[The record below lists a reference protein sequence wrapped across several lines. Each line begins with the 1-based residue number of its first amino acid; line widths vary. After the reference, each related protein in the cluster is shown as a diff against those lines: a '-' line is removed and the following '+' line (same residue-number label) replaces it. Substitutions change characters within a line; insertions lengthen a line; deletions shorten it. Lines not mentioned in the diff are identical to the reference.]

1 MCGIG
6 DKLMKKM
13 KIMIAMKKNY
23 LFVITFWGLSMTSAL
38 AQKNWVGTS
47 TNWNAAANWLPAG
60 VPSATDQVFVG
71 VCTTCPVLTA
81 NLSVSNLTVQD
92 GGKLTI
98 GANTLTATDI
108 FAASNA
114 EIISAGGTIDANRT
128 GFFSGNTITGN
139 LTLRINF
146 INPANRNAYLGA
158 QGGGNT
164 FKNDYTLEV
173 ETGDWTAYIV
183 ANSLPDTYKGK
194 AYFKNKGM
202 GYLMITNNTT
212 TNPTVFEQ
220 DVSFI
225 NDNTTEGKIQIGVNG
240 GKINCLKAA
249 QFTDNS
255 TSPYSF
261 MSVNEATF
269 IDVVTIT
276 ANRSEV
282 SFGYVNLTVFK
293 KNVNVS
299 NGNDAKFIF
308 GNGGNVQFESL
319 SNLAVSGAMNA
330 GQFRF
335 KNTEFLSSATP
346 FSLQLGTGTTLP
358 TPVSKTLVR
367 LGNDVTFS
375 RPVDIKADYIEYNR
389 ATFNQAVT
397 LERTGPI
404 IASQT
409 GFTGAGV
416 CPGWSNFNGKATFK
430 NTYGDDWTLGAYVG
444 DKFNGDVIFTDGNNI
459 ESRYTYGYLRPA
471 LSDNN
476 VFNGNI
482 TLNILSKAGG
492 YTQGGIEFGANTG
505 VSTLAATKTI
515 TTNVVDFGLVIL
527 RGIRQL
533 DPNTNQTINMP
544 NGRLIFN
551 SNVSDNIGT
560 KFSGKLTATAGQ
572 IEINNSEFFQPTFIK
587 KLNGDNTSVGNNK
600 FFSKVNIQ
608 NQAPTYGD
616 IKFITAN
623 SFVKN

>member
-1 MCGIG
+1 M
-6 DKLMKKM
+6 KQLQLTLLLALM
-13 KIMIAMKKNY
+13 ISPV
-23 LFVITFWGLSMTSAL
+23 F

-47 TNWNAAANWLPAG
+47 TNWNATANWSPAG
-60 VPSATDQVFVG
+60 VPNATDQIFVG
-71 VCTTCPVLTA
+71 TCTTCPVLTA

-98 GANTLTATDI
+98 GTYTLTATDI
-108 FAASNA
+108 VAFSNA
-114 EIISAGGTIDANRT
+114 EIISTNGTIDANRT
-128 GFFSGNTITGN
+128 GVFSGNTVTGN

-173 ETGDWTAYIV
+173 ETGDWTTYIV

-202 GYLMITNNTT
+202 GYLMITNNPT

-220 DVSFI
+220 DVAFI
-225 NDNTTEGKIQIGVNG
+225 NANATEGKIQIGNAG
-240 GKINCLKAA
+240 GKINCLKTA

-255 TSPYSF
+255 TSPYSLI
-261 MSVNEATF
+261 SVNEGNF
-269 IDVVTIT
+269 EDVVTIT
-276 ANRSEV
+276 ANRSEI
-282 SFGYVNLTVFK
+282 SFGYANLTIFK
-293 KNVNVS
+293 KNVTIS
-299 NGNDAKFIF
+299 NGNDAKFTF
-308 GNGGNVQFESL
+308 GNGGNVQFQSL
-319 SNLAVSGAMNA
+319 SNLAVVGAMNA

-358 TPVSKTLVR
+358 TPVSKTLVK
-367 LGNDVTFS
+367 LGNDVAFS

-389 ATFNQAVT
+389 ATFNQSAT
-397 LERTGPI
+397 FERTGPI

-416 CPGWSNFNGKATFK
+416 CPGWSTFNGTTTFK
-430 NTYGDDWTLGAYVG
+430 NSYGDDWTLGAYVG
-444 DKFNGDVIFTDGNNI
+444 DKFNGDVVFTDGNTV
-459 ESRYTYGYLRPA
+459 ESRFTYGYLRPS

-505 VSTLAATKTI
+505 VSNLAATKTI
-515 TTNVVDFGLVIL
+515 TTGTVDFGNVIL
-527 RGIRQL
+527 RAIRQL
-533 DPNTNQTINMP
+533 DANTTQTLNMP
-544 NGRLIFN
+544 NGKLIFN
-551 SNVSDNIGT
+551 SNVSDNITT

-572 IEINNSEFFQPTFIK
+572 LEINNSEFFQPTFTK
-587 KLNGDNTSVGNNK
+587 KLNGDNTSVGNNT
-600 FFSKVNIQ
+600 FFSKVNIL
-608 NQAPTYGD
+608 NQAPAYGN
-616 IKFITAN
+616 ILFITAN

>member
-1 MCGIG
+1 MNNADLHRSNHYGEPLQTM
-6 DKLMKKM
+6 KHLQLTFLLALM
-13 KIMIAMKKNY
+13 I
-23 LFVITFWGLSMTSAL
+23 SPAL

-47 TNWNAAANWLPAG
+47 TDWNAAANWSPAG
-60 VPSATDQVFVG
+60 VPSATDQIFVG
-71 VCTTCPVLTA
+71 ACTSCPVLTA

-114 EIISAGGTIDANRT
+114 EIISTSGTIDANRT
-128 GFFSGNTITGN
+128 GVFSGNTITGN

-146 INPANRNAYLGA
+146 INPANRNGYLGA

-173 ETGDWTAYIV
+173 ETGDWTAYII

-194 AYFKNKGM
+194 ATFKNKGM

-220 DVSFI
+220 EVAFVI
-225 NDNTTEGKIQIGVNG
+225 DNSTEGKIQIGVNG
-240 GKINCLKAA
+240 GTINCLKAA
-249 QFTDNS
+249 LFTDNS

-261 MSVNEATF
+261 ISVNEANF
-269 IDVVTIT
+269 EDIVTIV
-276 ANRSEV
+276 ANRSEI
-282 SFGYVNLTVFK
+282 SFGYANATFFK
-293 KNVNVS
+293 KTVSVS
-299 NGNDAKFIF
+299 NLNDAKFIF
-308 GNGGNVQFESL
+308 GNGGNAQFQSAANLSL
-319 SNLAVSGAMNA
+319 LGTMNA

-358 TPVSKTLVR
+358 TPVSKTLVQ
-367 LGNDVTFS
+367 LGYGTKIY
-375 RPVDIKADYIEYNR
+375 RPVDIKADYIEYSNCIFGQNT
-389 ATFNQAVT
+389 TF
-397 LERTGPI
+397 ERTGPI
-404 IASQT
+404 ISSQA
-409 GFTGAGV
+409 GFLGAGLCV
-416 CPGWSNFNGKATFK
+416 GASTFGGTATFK
-430 NTYGDDWTLGAYVG
+430 NNYGDDWTLGGYGG
-444 DKFNGDVIFTDGNNI
+444 DTFNGDVVFTDGNSV
-459 ESRYTYGYLRPA
+459 ESRYTYGFLRPA
-471 LSDNN
+471 LSGTNQ
-476 VFNGNI
+476 FNGNI

-505 VSTLAATKTI
+505 VSTLAAAKTI
-515 TTNVVDFGLVIL
+515 STNVVDFGLVIL

-533 DPNTNQTINMP
+533 DPNTNQTLNMP
-544 NGRLIFN
+544 NGRLVFQWTPY
-551 SNVSDNIGT
+551 DRIGT
-560 KFSGKLTATAGQ
+560 KFSGKLVATAGQ

-587 KLNGDNTSVGNNK
+587 KLNGDNTSIGNNT

-608 NQAPTYGD
+608 NQAPAYGD